1 MTMVEDSRVD
11 AVLAK
16 LRQFN
21 QERPKL
27 GLRAFVW
34 SVEDGM

>member
-1 MTMVEDSRVD
+1 MTMVEDNRV
-11 AVLAK
+11 ATVLEK

-21 QERPKL
+21 AERPKL

-34 SVEDGM
+34 TVEEGV